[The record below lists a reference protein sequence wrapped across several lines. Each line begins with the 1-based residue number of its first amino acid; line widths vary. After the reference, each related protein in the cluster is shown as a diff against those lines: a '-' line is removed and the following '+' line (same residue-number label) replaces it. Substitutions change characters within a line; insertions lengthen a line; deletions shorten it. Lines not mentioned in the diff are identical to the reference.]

1 VVLPFWPPITEKKTG
16 GFWAS
21 MLKEAINN
29 TMSKLARR
37 MISKGDIL
45 QVKDNHY
52 RRKWQ
57 RLYTNLS

>member
-1 VVLPFWPPITEKKTG
+1 
-16 GFWAS
+16 